1 MKHTQIVI
9 SIMAAFISMSTVAA
23 EPVPA
28 VNGRCPIYYNKHKGY
43 CEPRPHAAD
52 AIVRQG
58 SGCPLGWR
66 KSGGHCTRGGSSLSR
81 HAIERTG
88 SSCPRGYSKDRGYCV
103 KR

>member
-1 MKHTQIVI
+1 MKYILTAILLT
-9 SIMAAFISMSTVAA
+9 AALISMSTVAA

-43 CEPRPHAAD
+43 CEPRTHADD

-58 SGCPLGWR
+58 SGCPIGWR
-66 KSGGHCTRGGSSLSR
+66 KSGGHCTRGNSGLSR
-81 HAIERTG
+81 HTIERTG
-88 SSCPRGYSKDRGYCV
+88 SSCPRGYSKSGRYCV

>member
-9 SIMAAFISMSTVAA
+9 SIIAALISMSTVAA

-43 CEPRPHAAD
+43 CEPRRAADD

-58 SGCPLGWR
+58 SGCPIGWH
-66 KSGGHCTRGGSSLSR
+66 KSGGHCTRGNSSLSR
-81 HAIERTG
+81 HTIERTG
-88 SSCPRGYSKDRGYCV
+88 SSCPRGYSKDGGYCV